1 MKKISE
7 SIRNKGLLTLSLIIL
22 LFFLIRFALIFIGT
36 KLGETREN
44 EQNQIKMNMLMNILS
59 EGNDKRAAADARI
72 TGYEAADVELVTN
85 LLKELVTEDGYIG
98 PRVLPDSFV
107 VELRNDRLI
116 LPEEYQAYGTDLTR
130 EVIEEGLKN
139 GTMSVAVTSA
149 SAAGEASPA
158 IDGENAEDP
167 SEDPVFV
174 PGFLTFK
181 KLCEDTVYVSIMP
194 EDEYNSYL
202 DRYSYNIYEALQSAD
217 AAFGGISLAV
227 QEQDDELQLT
237 WQIGINETEDVL
249 SALGLTVETIRSRT
263 PVLTLNGQDYACETH
278 EIVSR
283 STDGDNLLLVQMLPL
298 LSFREQNIRRSLLVD
313 LLMVMIFL
321 TITVY
326 VLSVQHYTAEHE
338 LTPAQAAHFKPSKMR
353 SRMVNV
359 GLLSILI
366 TFVLALLI
374 ESVGQFYVELRYGR
388 DTLQIVSRQL
398 ETMNLERQKND
409 VEEEESWY
417 TYYGEEMASLFTAYP
432 ELATREMLQK
442 CCDAVQVD
450 YIMLFDH
457 NGHLTNCSRAYSGFT
472 LTDEQDKELY
482 DFRRL
487 LHGMSGSIVHDTSA
501 EGLTGLER
509 HLIGVGMPDEA
520 TGKHGALI
528 MALMPDV
535 AERWYSS
542 FEDDTPLTV
551 ASGTYCF
558 AADSATGEILYS
570 SSASMVGK
578 TIREYGLPETS
589 LRDGYMDLTSVLG
602 TDYLVVTSRNGN
614 WVYYFAVKAGTMF
627 EPVLRYGVIIAVLF
641 AVVLAL
647 LLVFLLGGYNEKAY
661 QEWTALLAQSKEKDA
676 SPLSEKA
683 ADKIETSLMQG
694 KEYVTRQQKT
704 ILHKI
709 SKGLR
714 WDQREPKEKARLVL
728 RIGIVALLLL
738 CLNVLWEKRLTNEN
752 YSTLLGFLLHG
763 DWMRGL
769 NLFGLCSTL
778 LIISVAYLINL
789 LSIVILRLSSG
800 LAEKTGQTISRLLFS
815 CIKYITVFVVI
826 YFGLGYL
833 GFPTSTIIASL
844 GAVSLAISLGAQS
857 LISDILA
864 GLAIVFDGSFQ
875 VGDVV
880 SINGT
885 KGTIEEI
892 GVRCTKM
899 CVSENNILIINNHE
913 IGNIVNMSKRPSLFT
928 LDIRVPSERP
938 LLPLEEILNRE
949 LPLLGEKCPEIVGS
963 PYLMG
968 VTGLTNE
975 DVCEQPAY
983 RLTIAARYE
992 EKDNQTVKLFLNREV
1007 KLLFEREGISLL

>member
-1 MKKISE
+1 MKKISD

-44 EQNQIKMNMLMNILS
+44 EQNQVKMNMLMNILS
-59 EGNDKRAAADARI
+59 EGNEKRAAADARI

-98 PRVLPDSFV
+98 PRVLKDGFV
-107 VELRNDRLI
+107 IELRNDRLI
-116 LPEEYQAYGTDLTR
+116 LPEEYRAFGTVLTR

-139 GTMSVAVTSA
+139 GPMSVAVPSA
-149 SAAGEASPA
+149 FAAREASPS
-158 IDGENAEDP
+158 IDGEHAEAAP
-167 SEDPVFV
+167 KDPVFV
-174 PGFLTFK
+174 PGFLTFQRIS
-181 KLCEDTVYVSIMP
+181 EEAVYASVMP

-202 DRYSYNIYEALQSAD
+202 NRYSYNIYEALQSAD

-227 QEQDDELQLT
+227 QEKGDALQLA
-237 WQIGINETEDVL
+237 WQIGMDENEDAL
-249 SALGLTVETIRSRT
+249 SALGLTAETIRSRT
-263 PVLTLNGQDYACETH
+263 PVLTLNGQDYACDYH

-283 STDGDNLLLVQMLPL
+283 STDGDNLLLVQLLPL
-298 LSFREQNIRRSLLVD
+298 LSFREQNIRRSLLID
-313 LLMVMIFL
+313 LLMVVIFL

-338 LTPAQAAHFKPSKMR
+338 LTPAQAAHFKPAKIR

-398 ETMNLERQKND
+398 EAMNLERQKSD

-417 TYYGEEMASLFTAYP
+417 TYYGGQMASLLSRYP

-442 CCDAVQVD
+442 CCDALQVD

-457 NGHLTNCSRAYSGFT
+457 SGQLTCCSRAYSGFS
-472 LTDEQDKELY
+472 LTDGQDNELY

-501 EGLTGLER
+501 EGLTGLKR
-509 HLIGVGMPDEA
+509 HLIGVGLPDEA
-520 TGKHGALI
+520 AGKHGALI

-542 FEDDTPLTV
+542 FEDNTPLTV

-570 SSASMVGK
+570 SAASMAGK
-578 TIREYGLPETS
+578 TIREYGLPENS
-589 LRDGYMDLTSVLG
+589 LRDGYMDLASILG
-602 TDYLVVTSRNGN
+602 TNYLVVTSRNGD
-614 WVYYFAVKAGTMF
+614 WVYYYAVKAGTMF

-647 LLVFLLGGYNEKAY
+647 LLVFLLGGYNEKAC
-661 QEWTALLAQSKEKDA
+661 QEWTALRAQSKGKDA
-676 SPLSEKA
+676 SPLLEKN
-683 ADKIETSLMQG
+683 
-694 KEYVTRQQKT
+694 

-714 WDQREPKEKARLVL
+714 WDQKEPKGKTRLVL
-728 RIGIVALLLL
+728 RIGVVALLLL
-738 CLNVLWEKRLTNEN
+738 CLNVLWEKRLTNDN

-800 LAEKTGQTISRLLFS
+800 LAEKTGQTISRLLFN

-880 SINGT
+880 TINGT

-938 LLPLEEILNRE
+938 LLPLEEMLRRE
-949 LPLLGEKCPEIVGS
+949 LPLLGEKCPEMIGS

-968 VTGLTNE
+968 VTDLVDE
-975 DVCEQPAY
+975 SSYIPAF
-983 RLTIAARYE
+983 RLTIAVKFQ
-992 EKDNQTVKLFLNREV
+992 EKDCETVKLFLNREV
-1007 KLLFEREGISLL
+1007 KLLLEREGISLL